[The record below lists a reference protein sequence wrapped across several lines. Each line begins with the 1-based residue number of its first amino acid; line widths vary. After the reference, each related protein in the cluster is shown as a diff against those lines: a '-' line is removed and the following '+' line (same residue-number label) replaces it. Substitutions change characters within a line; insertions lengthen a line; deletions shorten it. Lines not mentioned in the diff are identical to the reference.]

1 MTRDFGVNAGLVG
14 ELAGMYLHDRA
25 SVDEQWRAYFDSL
38 LGEGRARAPE
48 GRADLKGQAGVSQL
62 INAYRV
68 RGHLLAQIDP
78 LGLLM
83 IDAPPAMVDFDL
95 ETFGLSD
102 ADLDSEFDTGD
113 MRFPD
118 GRTRATLREIV
129 ERMRATYCRSIGVE
143 WRDIE
148 EPENRNWLR
157 DRMESTGNRLPLDV
171 NLQRRILTRLTEA
184 ESFETFVHKNFI
196 NAKRFSLQGAE
207 SLIPMLDLTVETAAE
222 HGGEEIVLG
231 MAHRGRLNVLV
242 NVMEKALGEILAA
255 FIDAEPER
263 HLGSGDVK
271 YHLGHSVDKAT
282 SSGRKVH
289 LTLAFNPSHL
299 EWVNPVVE
307 GRVRAKQD
315 RRKDRERRAVI
326 PLLIHGD
333 AAFVGQGV
341 NSETLNLAGLEGYK
355 TGGTIHVI
363 INNQVGFTTN
373 PRDSRSTRYAT
384 DLAHML
390 HVPVFH
396 VNGEDLEAV
405 AHVTRMAV
413 EYRQRFS
420 ADVVIDMYCYR
431 RYGHNEGDEPRYT
444 QPVMY
449 TVIDKKPTIRDIFA
463 RQVVESGGLSQE
475 EVDALATDTYAKLG
489 AALELTRKGEV
500 CWVPHSMGGVWS
512 AYRGGRDAYCPEV
525 DTSVPAERL
534 ISIAHELVKVPEGF
548 SPNRKVHELW
558 LERAKKIEGGDLFD
572 WGTGE
577 AMAYA
582 SLLAEGTAIRLS
594 GQDVRRG
601 TFTHRHAVLID
612 REYGARYT
620 PYDRVAEKGARMEV
634 WDSPLSEAGVLGF
647 DYGYSLDY
655 PDALVLWE
663 AQFGDFVNTAQV
675 IIDQFINSAEDKWKR
690 LSGLVM
696 FLPHAYEGQGPE
708 HSNGRLNRFLSL
720 CAEDCMQV
728 CNLTTPAQL
737 FHVLRRQ
744 VRRAWRKPLI
754 IMTPKSGLRIPK
766 TPSPIL
772 HPASSI
778 ADLSKGGFQRVIPD
792 AIGVGPEK
800 ARKILLCTGHVY
812 YDLVAARQKRGID
825 DVAIVR
831 LEQLY
836 PLDGTLDKVLAPY
849 KDGTPLVWVQEE
861 PWNMGAWFFLNA
873 RLADRLRKKFPISCV
888 AREESASPAT
898 GSKASHE
905 LEQGQLV
912 EQALS

>member
-1 MTRDFGVNAGLVG
+1 MTRDFGVNAGLVS

-38 LGEGRARAPE
+38 LGEGKARPIEA
-48 GRADLKGQAGVSQL
+48 RADLHGQAGVSQL

-83 IDAPPAMVDFDL
+83 IEAPPAMIDFHL

-148 EPENRNWLR
+148 EPELRNWLR
-157 DRMESTGNRLPLDV
+157 DRMESTGNRLALGPDM
-171 NLQRRILTRLTEA
+171 QRRILTRLTEA

-207 SLIPMLDLTVETAAE
+207 SLIPMLDLMVESAAE

-242 NVMEKALGEILAA
+242 NFMEKGLGEILAA

-263 HLGSGDVK
+263 NLGSGDVK
-271 YHLGHSVDKAT
+271 YHLGHSVDRIT

-355 TGGTIHVI
+355 TGGTLHVI

-405 AHVTRMAV
+405 AHVTQMAV
-413 EYRQRFS
+413 EYRQRFG
-420 ADVVIDMYCYR
+420 ADVVVDLYCYR

-449 TVIDKKPTIRDIFA
+449 AVIDKKPTIREIFA
-463 RQVVESGGLSQE
+463 RQVVESGSIPQA
-475 EVDALATDTYAKLG
+475 EVDALAAETYRKLG
-489 AALELTRKGEV
+489 EALESTRKGEI

-512 AYRGGRDAYCPEV
+512 PYRGGRDAFCPEV
-525 DTSVPAERL
+525 DTSVPAEQL
-534 ISIAHELVKVPEGF
+534 ISLARKLVEIPDGF
-548 SPNRKVHELW
+548 TPNRKVHELW
-558 LERAKKIEGGDLFD
+558 LERQKKIEAGDLFD

-577 AMAYA
+577 VLAYA
-582 SLLAEGTAIRLS
+582 SLLAEGTPVRLS

-612 REYGARYT
+612 REYGARYC
-620 PYDRVAEKGARMEV
+620 PFDRVAEKGARMEV

-675 IIDQFINSAEDKWKR
+675 IIDQFISSAEDKWKR

-696 FLPHAYEGQGPE
+696 LLPHAYEGQGPE
-708 HSNGRLNRFLSL
+708 HSNARLNRFVSL
-720 CAEDCMQV
+720 CAEDDMQV

-766 TPSPIL
+766 AASPTL
-772 HPASSI
+772 HPASSLD
-778 ADLSKGGFQRVIPD
+778 DLSKGAFQRVIPD
-792 AIGVGPEK
+792 AAGISGHK

-812 YDLVAARQKRGID
+812 YDLVNARHKRGIE

-831 LEQLY
+831 LEQIY

-861 PWNMGAWFFLNA
+861 PWNMGVWFFINA
-873 RLADRLRKKFPISCV
+873 RLGDHLRERFPLSCV

-905 LEQGQLV
+905 LEQATLV
-912 EQALS
+912 DQALA